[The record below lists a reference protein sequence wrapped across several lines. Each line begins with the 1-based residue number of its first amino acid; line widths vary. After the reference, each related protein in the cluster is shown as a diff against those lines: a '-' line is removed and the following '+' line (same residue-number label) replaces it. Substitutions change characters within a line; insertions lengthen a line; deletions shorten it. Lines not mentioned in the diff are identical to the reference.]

1 MKYIVFYNLFLM
13 SESAFGR
20 SLKATADK
28 LATDTGKIVA
38 SIGLFGLLMAS
49 AYMILG
55 RNDAHEKMT
64 KVLMGLCVCMTAPA
78 ILNFIRGLA

>member
-1 MKYIVFYNLFLM
+1 MKYLIFYNLFLM

-28 LATDTGKIVA
+28 LAADTGKIVTT
-38 SIGLFGLLMAS
+38 IGLFGLFIAS
-49 AYMILG
+49 AYLILG

-64 KVLMGLCVCMTAPA
+64 KVLMGLFVCMTAPA
-78 ILNFIRGLA
+78 IMNFVRGLA